1 MAKINKIYNSVVYF
15 FTIMEHTAK
24 NIETNNGLI
33 SSLLKLF
40 DMSELRLNYDK
51 EKLNLIS
58 IRCISCKRKN
68 GYI

>member
-1 MAKINKIYNSVVYF
+1 
-15 FTIMEHTAK
+15 MEHTAK